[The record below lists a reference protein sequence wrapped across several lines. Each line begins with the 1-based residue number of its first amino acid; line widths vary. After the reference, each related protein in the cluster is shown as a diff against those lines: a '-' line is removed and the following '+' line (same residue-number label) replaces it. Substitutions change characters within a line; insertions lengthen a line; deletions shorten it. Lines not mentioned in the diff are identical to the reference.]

1 MDAPFFLG
9 EEHID
14 AGQHVFGKRDVY
26 AGAGLSPSLTAL
38 CWVAPAAPVSAPG
51 SPLHLEL

>member
-14 AGQHVFGKRDVY
+14 AGQHVLRRRDVY
-26 AGAGLSPSLTAL
+26 AGAGLSPSLAAL
-38 CWVAPAAPVSAPG
+38 RSVASAVPVSASG
-51 SPLHLEL
+51 SQLHLEL